1 MEKFSDTISIAS
13 NIIKVEIAN
22 IDQSIHYIPRL
33 NLCSQNIGEVSAQI
47 KIKGLKDK
55 KRIKS

>member
-1 MEKFSDTISIAS
+1 MEEFSDTISIAS

-22 IDQSIHYIPRL
+22 IDQSIHYTPRL
-33 NLCSQNIGEVSAQI
+33 NLCIQNIGEVSAQI